1 MPQGGRPAPTH
12 TAACPLAWLGPGGIR
27 RLGITHP
34 DALKAPTVQ
43 RIQFCVPGEPASPWG
58 YLRAPRPHLQM
69 NGHSQ
74 AIVWAA
80 RSSGPTTVPP
90 PVPTDTG
97 SQGRGL
103 TQVAEAAVEP
113 WITEAG
119 PVEAVAPATV
129 STVALLVALLPVE
142 ALGAACERQGL
153 LSAHLDM
160 SPCPWR
166 CSKHP
171 PC

>member
-1 MPQGGRPAPTH
+1 
-12 TAACPLAWLGPGGIR
+12 
-27 RLGITHP
+27 
-34 DALKAPTVQ
+34 
-43 RIQFCVPGEPASPWG
+43 
-58 YLRAPRPHLQM
+58 M

-80 RSSGPTTVPP
+80 RSSGPTTVSP

-119 PVEAVAPATV
+119 PIEAVAPATV
-129 STVALLVALLPVE
+129 STVALLVALLAVE